1 MKKISIWK
9 RVLFVEEVQQWV
21 TTKYINA
28 VPFTKHM
35 EDTLFP
41 TGSVV
46 FDALLNG
53 YEGGIITTIY
63 GPSGTGKTT
72 TCLLAAIACIR
83 SGKKVIF
90 VDTEGSF
97 STFRFQQL
105 LAGENMQGY
114 FEKIFILKPLSFADQ
129 SKAMQRLKDLVNE
142 SIGLIIVDGIS
153 TLYRAELAKNEGIKA
168 SNSDLGLQLFYLNSI
183 ARKWNIPILMTNQV
197 YADFEERDQVKMVG
211 GDILKYGSKC
221 LIVLEKYKTV
231 RKAIIVKHRSQPE
244 NKMILFS
251 IVEGGF
257 ALFEEQRGSSSSSS
271 AYHPKQQSVS
281 DKIAERFPELK
292 DKKEFTDAAVVDE

>member
-1 MKKISIWK
+1 
-9 RVLFVEEVQQWV
+9 
-21 TTKYINA
+21 
-28 VPFTKHM
+28 M

-46 FDALLNG
+46 FDTLLSG

-72 TCLLAAIACIR
+72 TCLLAAIATIR

-105 LAGENMQGY
+105 LAGEDMRQY
-114 FEKIFILKPLSFADQ
+114 LEKIFILKPMTFADQ

-142 SIGLIIVDGIS
+142 SIGLIIVDSIS
-153 TLYRAELAKNEGIKA
+153 TLYRAELAKNEGVKA
-168 SNSDLGLQLFYLNSI
+168 SNSDLGLQLFYLNNI
-183 ARKWNIPILMTNQV
+183 CRKWNIPALITNQV

-221 LIVLEKYKTV
+221 LIALEKYKTV

-257 ALFEEQRGSSSSSS
+257 ALFEE
-271 AYHPKQQSVS
+271 HH
-281 DKIAERFPELK
+281 
-292 DKKEFTDAAVVDE
+292 AA